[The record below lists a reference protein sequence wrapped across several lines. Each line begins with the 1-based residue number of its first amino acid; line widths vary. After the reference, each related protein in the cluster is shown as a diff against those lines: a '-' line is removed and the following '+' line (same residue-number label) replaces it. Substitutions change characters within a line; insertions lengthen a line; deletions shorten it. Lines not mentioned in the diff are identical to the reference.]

1 MKYDEHIVVAGL
13 RKGDQKAYKAM
24 VQRFKP
30 ALSIL
35 IGNIVYNRE
44 DAKDLLT
51 HTFEDAFLKID
62 YYNPTSKFSTWLFC
76 IAKNN
81 CIDHLRTR
89 HMVVGEMEVAEV
101 CENVKCGCFTPEEL
115 FIRNQQA
122 EMIHRVVNRLK
133 EKQKALVTDYYFNQ
147 LKYSEISE
155 KHQIPETTIRVHIH
169 RAKERMFKLLTN
181 KLRA

>member
-1 MKYDEHIVVAGL
+1 MKYDEDIVVAGL
-13 RKGDQKAYKAM
+13 RKGDQRAYKTM

-30 ALSIL
+30 SMFVL
-35 IGNIVYNRE
+35 INNIVYNKQ

-51 HTFEDAFLKID
+51 HTFEDAFLNIHRFMP
-62 YYNPTSKFSTWLFC
+62 YHKFSTWLFS

-81 CIDHLRTR
+81 CIDFLRTK
-89 HMVVGEMEVAEV
+89 HMVAGDPEVSDL
-101 CENVKCGCFTPEEL
+101 CEHVKCSGFTPEEL

-122 EMIHRVVNRLK
+122 AMIRRVVSRLK
-133 EKQKALVTDYYFNQ
+133 PKSRNFVTDYYFAQ

-155 KHQIPETTIRVHIH
+155 KYQIPEATVRTHIH
-169 RAKERMFKLLTN
+169 RAKNKMRELLTN

>member
-1 MKYDEHIVVAGL
+1 MKYDEDIVVAGL
-13 RKGDQKAYKAM
+13 RKGDQRAYKTM

-30 ALSIL
+30 SMFVL
-35 IGNIVYNRE
+35 INNIVYNRH

-51 HTFEDAFLKID
+51 HTFEDAYLNIHRFQP
-62 YYNPTSKFSTWLFC
+62 YHKFSTWLFS

-81 CIDHLRTR
+81 CIDYLRTR
-89 HMVVGEMEVAEV
+89 HEVAGEMSVNDL
-101 CENVKCGCFTPEEL
+101 CENIRCNCSTPEEM

-133 EKQKALVTDYYFNQ
+133 GKQKVLVTDYYFNQ

-155 KHQIPETTIRVHIH
+155 KHQMPETTIRVHIH
-169 RAKERMFKLLTN
+169 RAKERMYKLLTN